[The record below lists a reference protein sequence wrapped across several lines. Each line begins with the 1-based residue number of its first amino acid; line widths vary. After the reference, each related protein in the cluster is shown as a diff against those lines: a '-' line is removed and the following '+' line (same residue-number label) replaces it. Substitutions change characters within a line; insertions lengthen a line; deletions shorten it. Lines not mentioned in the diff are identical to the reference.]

1 MKIKVIKR
9 TVKQGQIEF
18 MKKQRKKKQW
28 YQATFK
34 AQNRIEKQHN
44 SGRQRSKEEWER
56 KREGRHK
63 KINKNN

>member
-1 MKIKVIKR
+1 MTKR

-18 MKKQRKKKQW
+18 VKKNKEKKTNNDTKPHLKHK
-28 YQATFK
+28 T
-34 AQNRIEKQHN
+34 RIEKQHN

-63 KINKNN
+63 KKG